1 MKRKGYYLCSL
12 LVMIFVFL
20 SCRDEEQDCTQAMQ
34 DIQNQLKEND
44 LLKSVSQ
51 EGEQCVLLFESN
63 KIIFPQEL
71 IQSVDVDAENW
82 KTTLTFANGSTY
94 VIPTLGTSIDN
105 LILSSTVNPSGCNPL
120 SASVV
125 VKLPVLGRIKLI
137 VHSKP
142 GKHTPDVEYTF
153 KDVGLKQNIP
163 VLGLYPNYN
172 NQITLIY
179 TDLQGNERARSNL
192 KLQTKTLES
201 RRLPK
206 EIRVVKAQYD
216 RMELGMN
223 LVNSP
228 GQDETDT
235 SIPSYDRC

>member
-51 EGEQCVLLFESN
+51 EREQCVCYSSPI

-71 IQSVDVDAENW
+71 IQSVDDGCRKTW

-105 LILSSTVNPSGCNPL
+105 LILSSTVNPSGLQSIIGQC
-120 SASVV
+120 SC
-125 VKLPVLGRIKLI
+125 K
-137 VHSKP
+137 
-142 GKHTPDVEYTF
+142 
-153 KDVGLKQNIP
+153 
-163 VLGLYPNYN
+163 
-172 NQITLIY
+172 ITCIG
-179 TDLQGNERARSNL
+179 TH
-192 KLQTKTLES
+192 
-201 RRLPK
+201 
-206 EIRVVKAQYD
+206 
-216 RMELGMN
+216 
-223 LVNSP
+223 
-228 GQDETDT
+228 
-235 SIPSYDRC
+235 

>member
-51 EGEQCVLLFESN
+51 EREQCVLLFESN

-94 VIPTLGTSIDN
+94 VIPTLGASIDIEFYSQSFR
-105 LILSSTVNPSGCNPL
+105 LQSIIGQCSC
-120 SASVV
+120 
-125 VKLPVLGRIKLI
+125 K
-137 VHSKP
+137 
-142 GKHTPDVEYTF
+142 
-153 KDVGLKQNIP
+153 
-163 VLGLYPNYN
+163 
-172 NQITLIY
+172 ITCIG
-179 TDLQGNERARSNL
+179 TH
-192 KLQTKTLES
+192 
-201 RRLPK
+201 
-206 EIRVVKAQYD
+206 
-216 RMELGMN
+216 
-223 LVNSP
+223 
-228 GQDETDT
+228 
-235 SIPSYDRC
+235 

>member
-51 EGEQCVLLFESN
+51 EREQCVLLFESN
-63 KIIFPQEL
+63 KIISARVNPKCRCGCGKL
-71 IQSVDVDAENW
+71 END
-82 KTTLTFANGSTY
+82 LTFANGSTY

-206 EIRVVKAQYD
+206 EIRV
-216 RMELGMN
+216 
-223 LVNSP
+223 
-228 GQDETDT
+228 
-235 SIPSYDRC
+235 

>member
-51 EGEQCVLLFESN
+51 EREQCVLLFESN

-94 VIPTLGTSIDN
+94 VIPTLGDRKSTRLN
-105 LILSSTVNPSGCNPL
+105 SSHIQKSRMPS
-120 SASVV
+120 SA
-125 VKLPVLGRIKLI
+125 
-137 VHSKP
+137 
-142 GKHTPDVEYTF
+142 
-153 KDVGLKQNIP
+153 
-163 VLGLYPNYN
+163 
-172 NQITLIY
+172 
-179 TDLQGNERARSNL
+179 
-192 KLQTKTLES
+192 
-201 RRLPK
+201 
-206 EIRVVKAQYD
+206 
-216 RMELGMN
+216 
-223 LVNSP
+223 
-228 GQDETDT
+228 
-235 SIPSYDRC
+235 

>member
-51 EGEQCVLLFESN
+51 EREQCVLLFESN
-63 KIIFPQEL
+63 KVIFPQEL
-71 IQSVDVDAENW
+71 IQNW

-142 GKHTPDVEYTF
+142 EKHTPDVEYAF
-153 KDVGLKQNIP
+153 KSVELKQNIP

-172 NQITLIY
+172 NQVTLIY
-179 TDLQGNERARSNL
+179 TDLQGNQSG
-192 KLQTKTLES
+192 K
-201 RRLPK
+201 
-206 EIRVVKAQYD
+206 
-216 RMELGMN
+216 G
-223 LVNSP
+223 
-228 GQDETDT
+228 
-235 SIPSYDRC
+235 SI

>member
-51 EGEQCVLLFESN
+51 EREQCVLLFESN

-94 VIPTLGTSIDN
+94 ALSM
-105 LILSSTVNPSGCNPL
+105 LSS
-120 SASVV
+120 
-125 VKLPVLGRIKLI
+125 R
-137 VHSKP
+137 
-142 GKHTPDVEYTF
+142 E
-153 KDVGLKQNIP
+153 
-163 VLGLYPNYN
+163 
-172 NQITLIY
+172 
-179 TDLQGNERARSNL
+179 
-192 KLQTKTLES
+192 ES
-201 RRLPK
+201 RLSSLRHTYCTSSHNSIAARANTHSEESIAARGPL
-206 EIRVVKAQYD
+206 ISVSSSVSTTAQLSS
-216 RMELGMN
+216 RG
-223 LVNSP
+223 
-228 GQDETDT
+228 
-235 SIPSYDRC
+235 R